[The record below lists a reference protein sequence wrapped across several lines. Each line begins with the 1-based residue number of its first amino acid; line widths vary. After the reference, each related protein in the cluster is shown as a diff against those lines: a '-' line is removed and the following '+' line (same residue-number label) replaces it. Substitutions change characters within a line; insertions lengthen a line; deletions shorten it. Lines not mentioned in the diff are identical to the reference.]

1 MVEAY
6 FDESGTDDGSP
17 VMCVAGYLFEQAA
30 AIKLTS
36 EWVVMLEKYGIP
48 YFHMSEVAPCKLT
61 CAHMPMDGEG
71 GCDALAREAYA
82 LIHKYMTIGFATS
95 IETKYAHLI
104 PTLGEYKN
112 IYSFACWQALL
123 NVRNWANDNRYHGKV
138 SYVFEA
144 GHDSQAES
152 NEIMRKLFGH
162 AFLKKAY
169 RYAGHAFVEKRGG
182 APLLQCADILAW
194 HITKNRRDQMIGRKS
209 RGDYQALVHNGKH
222 LLTHYGEQEIRIFA
236 DGVAKMNGQPLPL
249 PHDWRQVMGLISYR
263 IQVEPPPVRLLP

>member
-1 MVEAY
+1 MIEAY

-30 AIKLTS
+30 AIRLS
-36 EWVVMLEKYGIP
+36 GEWVVMLKKYGIP
-48 YFHMSEVAPCKLT
+48 FFHMSEVAPCKLT
-61 CAHMPMDGEG
+61 CAHMTMDGEG

-82 LIHKYMTIGFATS
+82 LIHKYMTIGFAIS

-123 NVRNWANDNRYHGKV
+123 HVRNWATENQYLGKV
-138 SYVFEA
+138 SYIFEA
-144 GHDSQAES
+144 GHGSQAES
-152 NEIMRKLFGH
+152 NEIMRKLFKND
-162 AFLKKAY
+162 FLKTAY
-169 RYAGHAFVEKRGG
+169 RYAGHAFVEKKGG

-194 HITKNRRDQMIGRKS
+194 HITKNRRDRMNGRKI
-209 RGDYQALVHNGKH
+209 RGDYEALVYNDKH
-222 LLTHYGEQEIRIFA
+222 LLMHYGEHEIRIFA
-236 DGVAKMNGQPLPL
+236 ERVEKMNAQPLPP
-249 PHDWRQVMGLISYR
+249 PHDWWQIMGPISYR